1 MPVNAGTS
9 ILIILV
15 VSVTTFCTRVVPF
28 LVFPE
33 GKKIPAVVEYL
44 GKVLTP
50 AVIGMLVVYCL
61 KDTPVMTAPHGLPEL
76 IAAGTVVALHLWK
89 RNNLLSIGGGT
100 ILYMVLVQTVF

>member
-28 LVFPE
+28 LVFPK

-50 AVIGMLVVYCL
+50 AVMGLLVVYCL
-61 KDTPVMTAPHGLPEL
+61 KDTA
-76 IAAGTVVALHLWK
+76 IAARRMACRK
-89 RNNLLSIGGGT
+89 RRQ
-100 ILYMVLVQTVF
+100 Y